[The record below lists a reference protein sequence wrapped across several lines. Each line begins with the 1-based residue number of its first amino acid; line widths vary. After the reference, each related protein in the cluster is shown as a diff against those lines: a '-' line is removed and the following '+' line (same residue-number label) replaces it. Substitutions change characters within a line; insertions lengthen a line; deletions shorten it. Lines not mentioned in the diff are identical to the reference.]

1 MHPISISFAPR
12 DRSSVNRANAS
23 YEPLGHRR
31 SGGDSSASRAAG
43 GGASKALVTG
53 LMPNRMSSTA
63 TRRITPALMSVPVCR
78 STISRNEGAGT
89 GSRSLPESTKS
100 TTLSIASGPA
110 LSPKEAASA
119 ARLTRT
125 ATESPL
131 MT

>member
-1 MHPISISFAPR
+1 M
-12 DRSSVNRANAS
+12 
-23 YEPLGHRR
+23 
-31 SGGDSSASRAAG
+31 
-43 GGASKALVTG
+43 TG
-53 LMPNRMSSTA
+53 LMPNRMSRTA
-63 TRRITPALMSVPVCR
+63 IRRITPALMSVPVCR

-100 TTLSIASGPA
+100 TTEIFTASPRSFRSPAAEVTSCSISLTCLSIASGRA